1 MMPPK
6 QQKIGNMEKT
16 MKSKMNKTII
26 KQRKMKLSDFTL
38 KDVDLE
44 NLISKDQIKI
54 DIDDDDINII
64 LKTI

>member
-1 MMPPK
+1 
-6 QQKIGNMEKT
+6 MEKT